1 MRDERNSRFYR
12 DGGPEI
18 YLVGIG
24 MGGEGQLTLEGQ
36 RAIAEADVVA
46 GAGRMLKS
54 VEDLIFGKKVLD
66 CYEAD
71 EIGRWL
77 EAQRDE
83 IQAGVILFSGDTGF
97 YSGAKKVK
105 EKLELSGWKVTVI
118 PGISSISYC
127 AARLGID
134 WQDAKIIS
142 LHGRMEDYIQQ
153 IREHGKCFF
162 LLGGQITPEIL
173 CENITENGLG
183 DCWLSFGADLSY
195 PEEKQLSGSA
205 RQLLTEQRKELE
217 DFSRLVCCFI
227 ENPEP
232 KAEASGLD
240 ISGFSFSDQDFIRG
254 KVPMTKEEIRTIALA
269 KLKLWEG
276 ACFYDI
282 GAGTGSVAIA
292 AAKIL
297 QDAASQVFAI
307 ERNPDGLELIEKNRK
322 ALIPDRKGFFII
334 PGEAPDAFQD
344 LPIPS
349 HAFIGGSGGKLTA
362 MIQTL
367 ILKNR
372 QIRIVITAITLETL
386 SECLDAMK
394 QWDFEETEIIQA
406 GISETVTVGPYH
418 MQKSRNPVYIVTLSG
433 YRGKKETGNL

>member
-1 MRDERNSRFYR
+1 MREERDSRFYR
-12 DGGPEI
+12 HSGPEI

-24 MGGEGQLTLEGQ
+24 MGGEGQLTLESQ

-54 VEDLIFGKKVLD
+54 VENLLFGKKVLD

-77 EAQRDE
+77 EAQREE
-83 IQAGVILFSGDTGF
+83 IQTGVILFSGDTGF

-105 EKLELSGWKVTVI
+105 EKLELSGWKVTVL

-127 AARLGID
+127 AARFGID
-134 WQDAKIIS
+134 WQDAKITS
-142 LHGRMEDYIQQ
+142 LHGREEDYIRQ

-173 CENITENGLG
+173 CENMIENGLG
-183 DCWLSFGADLSY
+183 DCLLSFGSDLSY
-195 PEEKQLSGSA
+195 PEENQLSGSV
-205 RQLLTEQRKELE
+205 RQLLTEQKKELE
-217 DFSRLVCCFI
+217 DLSRLVCCFI
-227 ENPEP
+227 ENPTS
-232 KAEASGLD
+232 KTASGLD
-240 ISGFSFSDQDFIRG
+240 SSGFSFRDQDFIRG

-276 ACFYDI
+276 ACFYDV

-297 QDAASQVFAI
+297 QDTASQVFAI
-307 ERNPDGLELIEKNRK
+307 ERNPDGLDLIEKNRK

-334 PGEAPDAFQD
+334 PGEAPDAFSD

-349 HAFIGGSGGKLTA
+349 HAFIGGSGGQLTA
-362 MIQTL
+362 MIQKL
-367 ILKNR
+367 LMKNR

-386 SECLDAMK
+386 SECLEVMK
-394 QWDFEETEIIQA
+394 KWNFAESEIIQA
-406 GISETVTVGPYH
+406 GISETVTAGPYH
-418 MQKSRNPVYIVTLSG
+418 MQMGRNPVYIVTLAG